1 MFKTNK
7 EQTKTSMIEHGI
19 FRLHLMNGVLVGTYT
34 NSLIA
39 GGIYYPEMANPIC
52 KKSITDPFTGT
63 YHSVWFE
70 TDTEIERATLEI
82 SLTNQNIYI
91 LKWSRENDVVLFNGV
106 AQREDDTL
114 YGTYTSIQALPD
126 R

>member
-1 MFKTNK
+1 MSVK
-7 EQTKTSMIEHGI
+7 HGI

-52 KKSITDPFTGT
+52 KKSINDPFIGT

-70 TDTEIERATLEI
+70 TDTETERAILEI
-82 SLTNQNIYI
+82 SLTNQNIY
-91 LKWSRENDVVLFNGV
+91 LLEWRRESKIIFNGV
-106 AQREDDTL
+106 AQRDGDIL
-114 YGTYTSIQALPD
+114 YGTYTSI
-126 R
+126 